1 MASRK
6 EKRREALSGPIM
18 RVAAE
23 EAKTALAAAIA
34 EQPDVLPPIP
44 NVQKAHQT
52 IYTRLEQVWVDACAG
67 EYLVVQSKLAVLK
80 LLCHVLGVDAAIKA
94 NAKRHNPQTSAAD
107 VVRHMQKLG
116 LLVASPP
123 DDTDCIPRRQVQLD
137 ATPPGAE
144 NPPSGRP

>member
-34 EQPDVLPPIP
+34 EQPDGLLPIP
-44 NVQKAHQT
+44 NVQQAHQT
-52 IYTRLEQVWVDACAG
+52 IHARLEEAWLDACAC

-80 LLCHVLGVDAAIKA
+80 LLCHVLGIEPAIKA
-94 NAKRHNPQTSAAD
+94 NAKRHNPQTSASD
-107 VVRHMQKLG
+107 VVSHMQKLG

-137 ATPPGAE
+137 P
-144 NPPSGRP
+144 NPRA